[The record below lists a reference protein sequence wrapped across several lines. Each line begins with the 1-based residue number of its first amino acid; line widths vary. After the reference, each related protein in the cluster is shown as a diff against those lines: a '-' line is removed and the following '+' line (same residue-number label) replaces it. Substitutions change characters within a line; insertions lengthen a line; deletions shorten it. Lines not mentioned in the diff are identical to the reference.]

1 MLTFNNHLENAN
13 QNLNEISPHT
23 CQNGYHPKEHKQQM
37 LARTW
42 EKANLVTLLAGMYFG
57 AATVENKKEIT
68 KKIKIELAYDPAIPL
83 LGVYQKNKQTTSS
96 KRQMHSTVH
105 SGIIYNCQGM
115 KTT

>member
-1 MLTFNNHLENAN
+1 
-13 QNLNEISPHT
+13 
-23 CQNGYHPKEHKQQM
+23 M

-83 LGVYQKNKQTTSS
+83 LGVYLENNENTNS
-96 KRQMHSTVH
+96 KRYMYPSVHSSTV
-105 SGIIYNCQGM
+105 YNRQDM
-115 KTT
+115 KATLVPISR